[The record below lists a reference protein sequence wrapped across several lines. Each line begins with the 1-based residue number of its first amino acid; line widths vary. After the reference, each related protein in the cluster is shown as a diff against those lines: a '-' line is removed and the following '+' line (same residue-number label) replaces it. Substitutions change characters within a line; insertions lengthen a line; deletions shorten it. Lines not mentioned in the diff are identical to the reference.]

1 MPDAVPMLTGGSAVL
16 MLVQGAAGVRYIPL
30 APMST
35 MAVSVLG
42 RLSSSVLRFQGWGLQ
57 L

>member
-1 MPDAVPMLTGGSAVL
+1 MPDAVPTLTGGAVVL
-16 MLVQGAAGVRYIPL
+16 MSVQGAVGMRYIPL
-30 APMST
+30 APLST

-42 RLSSSVLRFQGWGLQ
+42 RLISSVLRFRGWGLQ

>member
-16 MLVQGAAGVRYIPL
+16 MLVQGAARVRYIPL
-30 APMST
+30 APMYT

-42 RLSSSVLRFQGWGLQ
+42 RLSSSVLRLQGWGLQ